1 VTDAAAGRS
10 PGRSFH
16 QRALSI
22 AAVVLLATA
31 AIPLV
36 LKLVP
41 HRSGPTGPP
50 VVSAAGLLQRSG
62 VRIVRVTVSGDGG
75 LVDLRYQVAD
85 SDKAAA
91 LHDPANPPLVV
102 DERTGGVV
110 SRLFMGHTHSQPPK
124 VGLTYYL
131 IFENPGDLVRA
142 GKMVSVQLGDARVA
156 HVRVQ

>member
-1 VTDAAAGRS
+1 MTDAAAEPS
-10 PGRSFH
+10 LGRSFVT
-16 QRALSI
+16 RALSI
-22 AAVVLLATA
+22 AVVVVVAAA
-31 AIPLV
+31 AIAFAFKV
-36 LKLVP
+36 L
-41 HRSGPTGPP
+41 HHHGGSTSPP
-50 VVSAAGLLQRSG
+50 IVSAAGLLQRSG

-91 LHDPANPPLVV
+91 LHDPSTPPLVI

-142 GKMVSVQLGDARVA
+142 GTKVSVQLGDARVE